1 MQPNPLPKPAQQL
14 GPQAKSWPLKDT
26 PSTAVKGIWVTP
38 EHNSGNDQDPPQSRG
53 KCDSEDNLYGEVRST
68 APLLPA
74 PLQPA
79 GPHLCTW
86 VLTRPSGSVRLRRRA
101 DTGCL
106 SVAGGTRGT
115 GGPDRVGMGVPCTGC
130 PSLGAGQDAAGTQ
143 PVCVAATVSLPGSIK
158 DPACPAHRTGGWCL
172 HLSRPTPCL
181 RDPASRE
188 RVPQTPLRGCGL
200 LVPGSL
206 SLGPSC
212 PSLPPCGHWW
222 PAPGPQEG
230 WSVSCGQ
237 TQSKGVTLGDTG

>member
-53 KCDSEDNLYGEVRST
+53 KCDSEDNLYGEVHST

-101 DTGCL
+101 DPGCL

-115 GGPDRVGMGVPCTGC
+115 GGADRVGDGGSLHWVSLTRRRPGRSRHPACLCGCNCEPPWQHQRPCLSCTQDRGLVPASQQTHSLSPG
-130 PSLGAGQDAAGTQ
+130 PSLQGEGATDPTEGVRSARPWQPILGT
-143 PVCVAATVSLPGSIK
+143 VLSLTASLWTLVASTRA
-158 DPACPAHRTGGWCL
+158 TGGLECVLWTN
-172 HLSRPTPCL
+172 P
-181 RDPASRE
+181 E
-188 RVPQTPLRGCGL
+188 
-200 LVPGSL
+200 
-206 SLGPSC
+206 
-212 PSLPPCGHWW
+212 
-222 PAPGPQEG
+222 
-230 WSVSCGQ
+230 
-237 TQSKGVTLGDTG
+237 